1 MAEDWFT
8 DPNWHDN
15 NEVIDPGGAAAGPGA
30 IAGGVPASLISN
42 ITNNAGGDPSFDWLH
57 DFRDGSEIE
66 EPLDAGGAAAGP
78 GAIAGGV
85 PGSLVS
91 NVEKAENAENGTGTA
106 VPGPS
111 GPFEADYAELEK
123 FAQEHD
129 LNAQELAQ
137 WASGDPDF
145 AERYLATHG
154 KVNFGTYLK
163 IKEFMISKQVAG
175 NALAEQHLQTSTA
188 LRGVVTVTQTTDE
201 ANAAAFSTT
210 RMV

>member
-1 MAEDWFT
+1 MSESDWFT

-15 NEVIDPGGAAAGPGA
+15 NEVIDPGGAAAGEGA
-30 IAGGVPASLISN
+30 LGIPAHLVSN

-57 DFRDGSEIE
+57 DFRDGSEVE
-66 EPLDAGGAAAGP
+66 EPANPGGAQAGS
-78 GAIAGGV
+78 GASGPV
-85 PGSLVS
+85 PAHLVS
-91 NVEKAENAENGTGTA
+91 NVENAEDGTGSNA
-106 VPGPS
+106 PGTG
-111 GPFEADYAELEK
+111 GPFEVDYAELEK
-123 FAQEHD
+123 FAKEHD

-145 AERYLATHG
+145 PERYLATHG

-175 NALAEQHLQTSTA
+175 NAFAEQHLQTSTA

-201 ANAAAFSTT
+201 ANAAAFNTT

>member
-1 MAEDWFT
+1 MSEDWFT
-8 DPNWHDN
+8 DPNWHDH

-30 IAGGVPASLISN
+30 IAGGVPASLVSN

-57 DFRDGSEIE
+57 DFRDGSEVE

-91 NVEKAENAENGTGTA
+91 NVENADGTGSN
-106 VPGPS
+106 GS
-111 GPFEADYAELEK
+111 GNGGPFEVDYAELER
-123 FAQEHD
+123 FAKEHD

-145 AERYLATHG
+145 PERYLATHG

-175 NALAEQHLQTSTA
+175 NAFAEQHLQTSTA
-188 LRGVVTVTQTTDE
+188 LRGVVTVTETTDE
-201 ANAAAFSTT
+201 ANAAAFNTT

>member
-1 MAEDWFT
+1 MSES
-8 DPNWHDN
+8 
-15 NEVIDPGGAAAGPGA
+15 I
-30 IAGGVPASLISN
+30 
-42 ITNNAGGDPSFDWLH
+42 NAGGDPSWDWLH
-57 DFRDGSEIE
+57 DFRDGSEVE
-66 EPLDAGGAAAGP
+66 QPLPAGAGPGP

-91 NVEKAENAENGTGTA
+91 NVVEKAESAENGTGTA
-106 VPGPS
+106 VPGPG
-111 GPFEADYAELEK
+111 GPFEVDYADLEK

-129 LNAQELAQ
+129 LNAQEIAQ

-145 AERYLATHG
+145 PERYLATHG

-175 NALAEQHLQTSTA
+175 NAFAEQHLQTSTA